1 MCLPILAT
9 SKSIGMHSGLEPAG
23 CSRVSHLAASRE
35 YSSGVSASLM
45 NLSQML
51 PAEKVS
57 HDVLQ
62 MSRGVGTS

>member
-1 MCLPILAT
+1 
-9 SKSIGMHSGLEPAG
+9 MHSGLEPAG

-45 NLSQML
+45 NLSQMHMP
-51 PAEKVS
+51 PAEKAS